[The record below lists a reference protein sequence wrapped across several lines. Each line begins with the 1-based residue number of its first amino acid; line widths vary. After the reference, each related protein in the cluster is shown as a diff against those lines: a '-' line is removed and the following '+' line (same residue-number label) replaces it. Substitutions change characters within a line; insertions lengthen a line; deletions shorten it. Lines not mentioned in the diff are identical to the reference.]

1 MQAVAT
7 NLATVPET
15 SSTPVSVTT
24 TLYDLIEAVNTEVSL
39 DEDRLVAAVIMHLIN
54 SSRARFVG
62 SRKTLAVVAA

>member
-15 SSTPVSVTT
+15 SSTPVRVTT

-39 DEDRLVAAVIMHLIN
+39 DEDRLVAAAVMHLIN